1 MYAVG
6 WVKGLKM
13 SEKGQTYHTP
23 ALLEESLKG
32 LNIQSSGIYVD
43 VTFGG
48 GGHSRAILEC
58 LGNEGKLYGFDQD
71 ADSKVNI
78 TLDDRFVFVHSNFRY
93 LQNFMRYHGVPQVG
107 GVLADLGVSSHHF
120 DDETRGFSFRFD
132 GELDM
137 RMNGRSEK
145 TAYQIIN
152 NYPEEVL
159 ADIFYT
165 YGELKEAR
173 RVANQIVKSRIVKP
187 VDSIHELLEIL
198 RPFSA
203 REKEKKFLA
212 QVFQALR
219 IEVNDEMEALCDMLM
234 QAQKILKPGGRFVVI
249 TYHSLE
255 DRLVKN
261 FFRTGNFKGNEE
273 QDFFG
278 NRVTPFRI
286 VNKKVIVPS
295 AEEIQRNPRARS
307 AKLRIAEK
315 VV

>member
-1 MYAVG
+1 
-6 WVKGLKM
+6 M